1 MDMSNVDTVFVGGR
15 VKKGMA
21 SSSARTS
28 ISFAPAPR
36 SRGSNLLAQDKWPG
50 TVLGGHLPG
59 H

>member
-1 MDMSNVDTVFVGGR
+1 MSNVDTVFVGGR

-36 SRGSNLLAQDKWPG
+36 SRGSNLLAQAEWPG
-50 TVLGGHLPG
+50 TVPGGYLPG